1 MFGIG
6 GTELLIILL
15 FVFIVV
21 GPEKLPEVATMIG
34 KAIRKF
40 QDAQSEVNKV
50 IKSETAD
57 IKAAINETDA
67 AAKPKPAAKKPAPAR
82 AAKPAAQSN
91 PDQPASPAKKAAPV
105 QAAADAAASDEAA
118 DAPEEQLSFSQRKA
132 RYQQQRQEQLK
143 AEKQAAAQGGAQGG
157 KGE

>member
-6 GTELLIILL
+6 GTELLIILV

-50 IKSETAD
+50 IKTETAD
-57 IKAAINETDA
+57 IKAAINESDGS
-67 AAKPKPAAKKPAPAR
+67 AKPKPAAKK
-82 AAKPAAQSN
+82 AASAKKPRPAAAEK
-91 PDQPASPAKKAAPV
+91 PE
-105 QAAADAAASDEAA
+105 AAAQAVDAGPEEAEVSE
-118 DAPEEQLSFSQRKA
+118 APEEQLSFSQRKA
-132 RYQQQRQEQLK
+132 RYQRQRQEQQE
-143 AEKQAAAQGGAQGG
+143 AEKQAAAQRGASTG